1 MKISTTS
8 FAAGAVAALV
18 LGSGT
23 AYAATGGNFI
33 LGKANSAGATT
44 TLTNPNGT
52 ALLLKSKAGTP
63 SLRVN
68 SSTKV
73 PYLNS
78 DKLDGLDSSQFA
90 RSTGKTGTVWSDG
103 GFWIDLDADVPGGD
117 PYADALFAFAQ
128 CPAGTVLT
136 GGGGEDDTLGGTLWL
151 SESVGPGAWGVSSS
165 TSPASDTVADGTPS
179 DEIFA
184 HAQCYNPK
192 GSVPGAEYRTKAMSP
207 LDAFKAR
214 AAAKQ
219 H

>member
-1 MKISTTS
+1 MKFSTTS

-18 LGSGT
+18 IGSGT
-23 AYAATGGNFI
+23 AYAATGGTFI

-52 ALLLKSKAGTP
+52 ALTLKSKAGTP

-73 PYLNS
+73 PYLNA
-78 DKLDGLDSSQFA
+78 DKLDGLDSSSFA
-90 RSTGKTGTVWSDG
+90 RSTGKTGTIWSDG
-103 GFWIDLDADVPGGD
+103 GIWADLDEDGF
-117 PYADALFAFAQ
+117 ADALLAFAV
-128 CPAGTVLT
+128 CPSGTVLT
-136 GGGGEDDTLGGTLWL
+136 GGGGEDDTPGGTLWL
-151 SESVGPGAWGVSSS
+151 SEAIDTGVWAVSSS
-165 TSPASDTVADGTPS
+165 TAPASATVPDGTPS

-184 HAQCYNPK
+184 AAQCYNPK
-192 GSVPGAEYRTKAMSP
+192 GAVPGASYRSKATSP
-207 LDAFKAR
+207 LEILKER